1 MPTDLPGPT
10 DRMSPAYGFYHRDF
24 APTKVTGFPA
34 DPIAPADLLRQRDE
48 LLHVLRA
55 AVRRVEIANAE
66 GDPILSAWL
75 PAARAAIANAE
86 GTPNEPR

>member
-1 MPTDLPGPT
+1 MPTELPGPT
-10 DRMSPAYGFYHRDF
+10 DRMSLAHGVYYRDI
-24 APTKVTGFPA
+24 APTTVTGFPA
-34 DPIAPADLLRQRDE
+34 DPIATADLRRQRDE
-48 LLHVLRA
+48 LLDVLRT

-75 PAARAAIANAE
+75 PTARAAIANAE